1 MKFLTKASPADR
13 FLLITTLYKGSGM
26 VKLKHSAKHV
36 GAATNFKDKVVK
48 NMFFCCFR
56 VIKLSN
62 DPSPGHNIEQLAK
75 EGKKF
80 LPLPYTVKGMQMF

>member
-1 MKFLTKASPADR
+1 
-13 FLLITTLYKGSGM
+13 
-26 VKLKHSAKHV
+26 
-36 GAATNFKDKVVK
+36 
-48 NMFFCCFR
+48 

-80 LPLPYTVKGMQMF
+80 LPLPYTVKGRQMITGTPVLIVKARSFS

>member
-1 MKFLTKASPADR
+1 METPVLQ
-13 FLLITTLYKGSGM
+13 LI
-26 VKLKHSAKHV
+26 LKNK
-36 GAATNFKDKVVK
+36 KV
-48 NMFFCCFR
+48 FFCFFR

-80 LPLPYTVKGMQMF
+80 LPLPYTVKGRQMF